1 MSESDLVGDLLARL
15 QSGDPS
21 AADELY
27 RRYAQRLCAIADR
40 QLGRRLRAR
49 EDPEDVVQSAFRT
62 FFRRAADGQFQVD
75 HASGLWNLLVTIT
88 LNKVRLRAQRH
99 GAGKRNVRAE
109 VGLDLDQL
117 DPRLVAREP
126 TVEEAAA
133 FIDELDFILCGLQDP
148 DPEIVRLCFQG
159 YSPSEIAAR
168 VNCSRWTVRRVLDHV
183 GDRLRRRLRIES
195 A

>member
-1 MSESDLVGDLLARL
+1 MSESDPVGDLLVRL
-15 QSGDPS
+15 ESGDSS

-27 RRYAQRLCAIADR
+27 RCYAQRLCAIADQ

-99 GAGKRNVRAE
+99 RAGKRDVRAE
-109 VGLDLDQL
+109 VGLDLEQL

-126 TVEEAAA
+126 TAEDVAA
-133 FIDELDFILCGLQDP
+133 FLDELDFLLSGLEDP

-159 YSPSEIAAR
+159 YSPSEIAER

-183 GDRLRRRLRIES
+183 GNRLRLRTDS
-195 A
+195 G